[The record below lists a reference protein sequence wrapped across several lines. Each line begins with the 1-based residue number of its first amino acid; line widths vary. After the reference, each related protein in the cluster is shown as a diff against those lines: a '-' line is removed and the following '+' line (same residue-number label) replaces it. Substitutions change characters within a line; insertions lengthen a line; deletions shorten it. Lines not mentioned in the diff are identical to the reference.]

1 MDRTVG
7 WTREGS
13 LGLDVVGLSLD
24 NEEVCTWLKWGGFE

>member
-7 WTREGS
+7 WTREGA

-24 NEEVCTWLKWGGFE
+24 NEEVYTSVRWGGFG